1 MTKEKKTKTVED
13 VVEEVKEE
21 GIEVEVVTKEEF
33 KTITDNDGYT
43 WKVDSKTG
51 KWLERI

>member
-1 MTKEKKTKTVED
+1 MKKPLKEMLEKIGGKHLLN
-13 VVEEVKEE
+13 EVSTEK
-21 GIEVEVVTKEEF
+21 VEF

-43 WKVDSKTG
+43 WKVDAKTG